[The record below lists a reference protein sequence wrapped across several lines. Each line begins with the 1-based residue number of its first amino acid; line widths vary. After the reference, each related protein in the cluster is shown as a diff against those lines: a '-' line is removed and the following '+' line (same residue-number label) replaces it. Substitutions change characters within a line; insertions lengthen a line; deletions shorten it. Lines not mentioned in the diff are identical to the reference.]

1 MKNSRWRALI
11 SGIAM
16 LGIAGFM
23 FAPEVLAQVN
33 LGLTP
38 EVGEAIGLATTDVRI
53 VAARIIRNFF
63 GLLGIVAVVLIL
75 YGGFLWMTAAGN
87 EEKVEKAKKVLTSA
101 VIGLAI
107 MLSAFAIAQFV
118 ISSLVE
124 ATTGVGPGGGGPGA
138 GGGGPGAGLPS
149 DAFYVRSFSPSGD
162 VPIRNV
168 TVRVIVSRAVD
179 GASVPGNLSVAGPG
193 GTVNG
198 TISASGTVIEFTS

>member
-11 SGIAM
+11 SGIAI

-23 FAPEVLAQVN
+23 FAPEVLAQGN

-124 ATTGVGPGGGGPGA
+124 ATTGVGPGDCLTGCGWRLGA
-138 GGGGPGAGLPS
+138 RESKRGRPRRHCQWNHQR
-149 DAFYVRSFSPSGD
+149 F
-162 VPIRNV
+162 
-168 TVRVIVSRAVD
+168 
-179 GASVPGNLSVAGPG
+179 GNSH
-193 GTVNG
+193 
-198 TISASGTVIEFTS
+198 